1 MRIGKEEIEI
11 IGINRK
17 IARVPSASNNQL
29 ENITVAFL
37 KSSSIV
43 RIKILSVHLTKY
55 A

>member
-11 IGINRK
+11 IGISRK

-29 ENITVAFL
+29 KNIRAAFL
-37 KSSSIV
+37 KSLFTV

-55 A
+55 V